1 MEHPDEIDSLLT
13 SRNSLV
19 ADLSGSRIF
28 LLRDNL
34 PERPAAATVKFATSP
49 QPKFNKNFEMLADD
63 MIRGALRGYDTY
75 ILSENKAQ
83 VERLEN
89 IFHQIGRG
97 QAVVRS
103 LSTTLHEGFVDIR
116 PETVSLH
123 RPSDFRPLP
132 ALPHQRRDT
141 GATSR

>member
-63 MIRGALRGYDTY
+63 MISGVRCGVTIPIYFRRTRRR
-75 ILSENKAQ
+75 SSVSK
-83 VERLEN
+83 
-89 IFHQIGRG
+89 IFST
-97 QAVVRS
+97 RS
-103 LSTTLHEGFVDIR
+103 
-116 PETVSLH
+116 
-123 RPSDFRPLP
+123 
-132 ALPHQRRDT
+132 A
-141 GATSR
+141 A